1 LGETVT
7 YPPSQE
13 PQKKDKINFSPGDSF
28 GNRYRIIEEIGRGGM
43 GRIYKAED
51 KELDIT
57 VALKMIRP
65 EYSSNPR
72 FIKWFKKETL
82 LARSISHENVI
93 RIHDLGE
100 VDEIKYISMDYIKGQ
115 NLKELI
121 HTSESLTIGTTVS
134 ITRQLCEA
142 LRVAHQKGIIHRDL
156 KPQNIMIDNDG
167 KPYVMDFGLAKSFEV
182 KEDSMQGELVGTPQY
197 MSPEQAKGEKA
208 DHRSD
213 IYSLGIIIFEML
225 TGKQPF
231 EAKTFA
237 GYIHKH
243 IHEKTPPPSE
253 INPLIPHSLEKIILK
268 CLEKDKEKRYQNV
281 EELLEYLDEHKEIT
295 RPLLPRTGIKKWA
308 AVISAVSLI
317 FLLALVIILWRG
329 RKEPEIPPLSGRARI
344 SVAVMYFENNTGE
357 ESLEH
362 WRRAFQEYLITD
374 LAQSKYLRVLPD
386 DRLLQILEKMNQDET
401 IHYSSEVL
409 EKIASEENI
418 KYFILGGYGKAGD
431 DYRITVKIKEAR
443 AREFM
448 DTEIV
453 EGKGEESFHS
463 IVDQITP
470 WIKSNF
476 DLTPYEIASDIDK
489 EIGQITSSSP
499 EALKFYI
506 EGKTYFS
513 GRKFEESIETLK
525 KAVVIDP
532 EFAMAYNLLAANYEY
547 SGYPDKQKEYL
558 QKALALLDRVSLR
571 ERYFIEGESY
581 VRDNMPQK
589 AIENFQKLL
598 ELYPDDI
605 EGVGELASKYRI
617 IEEWDLAMEQF
628 KRLIKADP
636 QTAYDNIPYILMAKG
651 EHEKAREILEVNQ
664 HVLSNQPFFHRYMCY
679 VFFCQ
684 GKYDLALLEA
694 REALSLE
701 PDFYFNT
708 LLIGNI
714 HHIKGD
720 FPKAEDSYRKIREM
734 NEPIPQSDGRYWM
747 GHLYLSQGKY
757 KKCQAEINEGI
768 ARSQKFDRKDDE
780 SRFML
785 FLAYLN
791 LQLNRLAEAI
801 DASNQAMK
809 IALETGSAD
818 DQKIALHFRGLA
830 HLKMK
835 KTNEAKNT
843 AEQLKQLIEKT
854 GYKKQMRHYYHLMGM
869 IVRERNLIPQ
879 SIEHFK
885 RALSLLPHQ
894 KYVYDEQAFYLDAL
908 ASTFYKSGD
917 LENAYDYYEK
927 IISLT
932 TGRLRWGDIYAISYY
947 MLGRIYQEKGWIGKA
962 IDQYET
968 FLDLW
973 NDADPGVLEKEDA
986 KKQSAFLRKVSQ
998 E

>member
-1 LGETVT
+1 MGETVT
-7 YPPSQE
+7 YPPSQA
-13 PQKKDKINFSPGDSF
+13 PQTINKISFSPGDSF
-28 GNRYRIIEEIGRGGM
+28 GSRYRIIEEIGRGGM

-51 KELDIT
+51 KELEIT

-72 FIKWFKKETL
+72 FVKWFKKETL

-121 HTSESLTIGTTVS
+121 HTSESLTVGTTVS

-156 KPQNIMIDNDG
+156 KPQNIMIDKDG
-167 KPYVMDFGLAKSFEV
+167 KAYVMDFGLAKSFEV
-182 KEDSMQGELVGTPQY
+182 KEDSMQGDLIGTPQY
-197 MSPEQAKGEKA
+197 MSPEQASGEKA

-231 EAKTFA
+231 EAKTYA

-243 IHEKTPPPSE
+243 VHEKTPPPSE
-253 INPLIPHSLEKIILK
+253 INPLIPHSLEKIILR

-295 RPLLPRTGIKKWA
+295 RPVLPRSGIKKWA
-308 AVISAVSLI
+308 AVISAAAVI

-344 SVAVMYFENNTGE
+344 SVAVMYFENNTGDE
-357 ESLEH
+357 GLEH

-386 DRLLQILEKMNQDET
+386 DRLLHILERMNQDEA
-401 IHYSSEVL
+401 IRYSAEVL
-409 EKIASEENI
+409 NKIASEENI
-418 KYFILGGYGKAGD
+418 EYFILGGYGKAGD

-443 AREFM
+443 AREFL

-470 WIKSNF
+470 WIKSKF

-489 EIGQITSSSP
+489 EVGQITSSSP

-506 EGKTYFS
+506 EGKTYFY
-513 GRKFEESIETLK
+513 GRRFEESIEALK
-525 KAVVIDP
+525 KAVAIDP
-532 EFAMAYNLLAANYEY
+532 EFAMAYSLLAGVYGY
-547 SGYPDKQKEYL
+547 SGYPEKQKEYF

-571 ERYFIEGESY
+571 ERYLIEGDSY
-581 VRDNMPQK
+581 VRDNRPQK
-589 AIENFQKLL
+589 AIENYQKLL

-605 EGVGELASKYRI
+605 DGVGELASTYRY

-628 KRLIKADP
+628 EKLIEADP
-636 QTAYDNIPYILMAKG
+636 QIAYDNIAYILMAKG
-651 EHEKAREILEVNQ
+651 EYEKVWEILEANQ
-664 HVLSNQPFFHRYMCY
+664 HVFPNQPFFHRYMCY
-679 VFFCQ
+679 VSLCQ
-684 GKYDLALLEA
+684 GKYDLALLKA
-694 REALSLE
+694 KEALSLK
-701 PDFYFNT
+701 PDYYFNT

-720 FPKAEDSYRKIREM
+720 FSKAEDFYRRIREM

-757 KKCQAEINEGI
+757 KKCQAEIEKGI
-768 ARSQKFDRKDDE
+768 VLSQKFDRKEDE
-780 SRFML
+780 SDFML

-801 DASNQAMK
+801 DASNQAME

-830 HLKMK
+830 LLEMK
-835 KTNEAKNT
+835 KMDEAVNT
-843 AEQLKQLIEKT
+843 AEQLKQLIENT
-854 GYKKQMRHYYHLMGM
+854 GNKKQMRHYYQLMGM
-869 IVRERNLIPQ
+869 IERESGLIPQ

-894 KYVYDEQAFYLDAL
+894 KYVDDEQAFYLEAL
-908 ASTFYKSGD
+908 ASTFYESGD
-917 LENAYDYYEK
+917 LEKAYDYYEK

-932 TGRLRWGDIYAISYY
+932 TGRLRWGDIYARSYY
-947 MLGRIYQEKGWIGKA
+947 MLGKIYQEKGWIGKA

-968 FLDLW
+968 FINLW
-973 NDADPGVLEKEDA
+973 KDADPGILEKEDA
-986 KKQSAFLRKVSQ
+986 KKQLAFLKEVSP